1 MHSVAKPRVFVSSV
15 QKELEPERVA
25 IASLITTD
33 PFLMRH
39 CEPVLFEKE
48 PVPARPV
55 KQPYLECLRSCQ
67 IYVLLI
73 FHEYGNPDGALS
85 ATHHEYRAAQMLK
98 LPTLVFIKGT
108 TDSERKPETKAF
120 LDEIKKNKHTYRRFI
135 DREDLRPEVRR
146 ALTSL
151 LKQEF
156 GFAPSEDE
164 TAGGR
169 EMIEAASVFES
180 KPLPDV
186 PWPVLNPAQVLRF
199 AGVVL
204 QSPGLRVFENSVC
217 PPMHA
222 RGLLWHD
229 AAKGEYFATAA
240 GLLIFG
246 SRPADHFPQ
255 TEILADAYADTKITS
270 KPRGQF
276 NINSPI
282 PQAVEEVLGFVD
294 KHTFHPTRVVGINN
308 IALNEYP
315 IPALR
320 EAIVNAVAHR
330 SYDDASRKVNV
341 QVFSDRIVVASPG
354 YPPSPLTLAKLRR
367 GNYRACS
374 RNPVIAQTLVTS
386 KLMEQRGSGFARMRD
401 AMLNHGLDAPNFAE
415 QDGYFVLTFLGPNGN
430 YDRLKVP
437 DNRAALIPPALEA
450 QLNARQKRIFRH
462 VMKTGSVTR
471 RWCVVRFKIANDTAG
486 RDLKALTELGILA
499 AQGKARAVRY
509 VLRQRLESTDNR
521 PIGS

>member
-25 IASLITTD
+25 IASIITTD

-67 IYVLLI
+67 IYLLLI

-330 SYDDASRKVNV
+330 SYDDGSRKVNV
-341 QVFSDRIVVASPG
+341 QVFSDRIVVSSPG

-367 GNYRACS
+367 GNYRPCS
-374 RNPVIAQTLVTS
+374 RNSVIAQTLATL
-386 KLMEQRGSGFARMRD
+386 KLMEQRGSGFARTRD
-401 AMLNHGLDAPNFAE
+401 TMLDHGLDAPLYAQ
-415 QDGYFVLTFLGPNGN
+415 QDGYFVVTLHGPNGN
-430 YDRLKVP
+430 YERLKTP
-437 DNRAALIPPALEA
+437 EGASGFITPAIEA
-450 QLNARQKRIFRH
+450 QLSERQRKMVSLMARGEPLTSKACQRKFKVSAPVIFADFQVLLRLGIAERI
-462 VMKTGSVTR
+462 G
-471 RWCVVRFKIANDTAG
+471 AG
-486 RDLKALTELGILA
+486 RATRYILRVRQESLG
-499 AQGKARAVRY
+499 
-509 VLRQRLESTDNR
+509 N
-521 PIGS
+521 